1 VNEFTSCL
9 QRTAHQTKEAGAL
22 LYLMEELGDA
32 RLRCDQLVRY
42 IADTTVLINKSSH
55 KDHIFETAGHLVNSI
70 PETAFKLQK
79 ALEATA
85 LAADRLDYEEIK
97 QGLLPEKVEE
107 LERVLKDV
115 RIRYVQRRSEDRQ
128 MQENRVS
135 MKPKQAA
142 DELREIAKLAR
153 ESGALALDRVA
164 SLVESLDPEGVIT
177 TPTVVASTMPDIGQ
191 VADQLE
197 HLASSLEDRSSRPS
211 PRELATVLSHTVPDA
226 VVNKLAAVDDAQIA
240 IAFETMRKSLVVAM
254 RQANAKR
261 YRLSLTNLLEVVDGI
276 ATVLVHL
283 GSIDTQKSEAFKRE
297 IMRTRLG
304 LGGFLKNELS
314 LDPSVLASSDD
325 DAKRSRFEEGK
336 PADPTEN
343 MSEADAKKWK
353 IEHEKNKDNFT
364 KEAGDPTENMSEE
377 DKKKWEANQFKKK
390 EAGDP
395 TENMSEEDKKKW
407 EANQFKKKEAALAW
421 KV

>member
-1 VNEFTSCL
+1 
-9 QRTAHQTKEAGAL
+9 
-22 LYLMEELGDA
+22 MEELGDA

-55 KDHIFETAGHLVNSI
+55 KDHIFETAGHLINSI

-164 SLVESLDPEGVIT
+164 SLVEGLDPEGVVT
-177 TPTVVASTMPDIGQ
+177 TPMVVASSMPDIGQ

-240 IAFETMRKSLVVAM
+240 IAFETMRKSIVVAM

-261 YRLSLTNLLEVVDGI
+261 YRLSLTNLLGVVDSI

-283 GSIDTQKSEAFKRE
+283 GSTDTQKSEAFKRE

-304 LGGFLKNELS
+304 LGRALNELS
-314 LDPSVLASSDD
+314 LDPSVLASSD

-364 KEAGDPTENMSEE
+364 KEAGDPTDNMSEE

-407 EANQFKKKEAALAW
+407 EANQFKKEAALAW